1 MRAVIHRRAHHAK
14 DQVGLLF
21 TSPHPNSGLP
31 EFGTIGGP
39 SRICPT
45 WAGEVTLTESPR
57 ELFNVFVRTRLSGL
71 TIHGRSREDLR
82 LIRDCGPTLIAS
94 GGCSVPPPTG
104 NGAPGRSSPPA
115 GAPSSLR
122 DIRDVRACTR
132 PLCCLRRSS
141 RSRPELRSFSPAA
154 TACRRRTMEA
164 RRSACAAGTGDA
176 PTGASARVQIRR
188 KARAA
193 RKAEQASGAHR
204 VPSWICH
211 MRLRATSHM
220 HRMRACIACAMAGQG
235 LRRRAI
241 KQQGSPTP
249 HNSGLEPPLA
259 PAHAGAGALFLK
271 LPSRSAHRACRSRE
285 AHVNAGR
292 RLAAAPHAQQA
303 TLRVCKVARRSL

>member
-71 TIHGRSREDLR
+71 TIHGRSHEDLR

-122 DIRDVRACTR
+122 EHQGRPRMHQTLMLLTPFVSVSAGIALVLACGDSVPAPDHGSPPAR
-132 PLCCLRRSS
+132 GDQDRRRSD
-141 RSRPELRSFSPAA
+141 
-154 TACRRRTMEA
+154 RRKRADEKGRA
-164 RRSACAAGTGDA
+164 HEGPR
-176 PTGASARVQIRR
+176 IRR
-188 KARAA
+188 APKTLMERIKSQAAA
-193 RKAEQASGAHR
+193 RLVMG
-204 VPSWICH
+204 
-211 MRLRATSHM
+211 LSH
-220 HRMRACIACAMAGQG
+220 
-235 LRRRAI
+235 
-241 KQQGSPTP
+241 
-249 HNSGLEPPLA
+249 N
-259 PAHAGAGALFLK
+259 
-271 LPSRSAHRACRSRE
+271 
-285 AHVNAGR
+285 
-292 RLAAAPHAQQA
+292 
-303 TLRVCKVARRSL
+303 

>member
-211 MRLRATSHM
+211 MTAAGYLSYASHACLHCLRDGWTRPASKSDK
-220 HRMRACIACAMAGQG
+220 IA
-235 LRRRAI
+235 
-241 KQQGSPTP
+241 
-249 HNSGLEPPLA
+249 
-259 PAHAGAGALFLK
+259 
-271 LPSRSAHRACRSRE
+271 
-285 AHVNAGR
+285 
-292 RLAAAPHAQQA
+292 RLAHPSQFRA
-303 TLRVCKVARRSL
+303 